1 MYKMEEHVKKKI
13 ILIALLIVALIVGGT
28 FVYKRFFKKP
38 EIRVLE
44 TGRVERGD
52 IRSVLVETGIIKSQV
67 GAVVKIGA
75 RATGRVDKM
84 HVKVGDRV
92 QAGQLIAQI
101 DDRETVKNI
110 DQQKAALQVA
120 ENTLAQIKLTY
131 PEKIREAK
139 ANFTYARLAFAREK
153 ALIQKEYTTK
163 DALEKAESQFQAAAA
178 TLKRLKDEFATQ
190 QKIAAA
196 TVRETRAQ
204 LEQQEIRLTYA
215 RIYSPIPGIISD
227 VTAQEGETIVAGLQ
241 VANLVT
247 VLDPSRLE
255 MWIYIDETDIGRA
268 KTDQKVE
275 YTVDTYPER
284 TFSGTIEKINP
295 QPVVKENIVYYLS
308 TVEISPNEARFL
320 RPEMTTHVKIVTT
333 EKTGVLTVPNAAIK
347 FEKGRQIAYRV
358 VKGPEKV
365 EKAELKLG
373 IRGEDR
379 TEILSGVPE
388 GTELA
393 TKLVLPTAPEV
404 EAKKSANGK
413 RP

>member
-1 MYKMEEHVKKKI
+1 
-13 ILIALLIVALIVGGT
+13 
-28 FVYKRFFKKP
+28 
-38 EIRVLE
+38 
-44 TGRVERGD
+44 

-92 QAGQLIAQI
+92 QAGQLIARI

-131 PEKIREAK
+131 PEKIREAE

-163 DALEKAESQFQAAAA
+163 DALEKAESQFQAAEAI
-178 TLKRLKDEFATQ
+178 LKRLKDEFATQ
-190 QKIAAA
+190 EKITAA
-196 TVRETRAQ
+196 TIRETRAQ
-204 LEQQEIRLTYA
+204 LEQQEIRLTYT

-247 VLDPSRLE
+247 VLDPTRLE

-308 TVEISPNEARFL
+308 TVKVSPEDARFL